1 MQKLNLPTYNFKLKN
16 SQNKTLIFDKLRK
29 KYVVL
34 TPEEWVRQHFV
45 HFLIDQKKYPETLI
59 AIEKQLTINNLKK
72 RTDILIF
79 NSDGKPEVVIE
90 CKAPSIKISQKTFD
104 QIARYNMTLKTDLL
118 VVTNGIQHYICI
130 MDHQNKRY
138 HFLKEIPKA
147 TFLGWPIIKS
157 IGGKCVDDYLTK
169 DEKYVI
175 SKEDRHPNA
184 KGHIQIAKHLHE
196 LL

>member
-1 MQKLNLPTYNFKLKN
+1 MERLNLPTYNFKLKN

-79 NSDGKPEVVIE
+79 NSDGKPDVIIE

-104 QIARYNMTLKTDLL
+104 QIARYNLQLKAEFLI
-118 VVTNGIQHYICI
+118 VTNGLTHFYCKMDFKNKTYI
-130 MDHQNKRY
+130 
-138 HFLKEIPKA
+138 FLKNLPDY
-147 TFLGWPIIKS
+147 KS
-157 IGGKCVDDYLTK
+157 
-169 DEKYVI
+169 
-175 SKEDRHPNA
+175 
-184 KGHIQIAKHLHE
+184 
-196 LL
+196 